1 MVALRNAAKGS
12 LFTGYVFDNSVIFSV
27 NILQNRPITLC
38 RIAHA
43 KLAVSGSLARV
54 ELRQKSSP
62 QTDAEALCVVG
73 QVKWFDFT
81 KGYGFLSSVGSGDI
95 LLHHKCL
102 RRSGF
107 TQITE
112 GATVQCEVVK
122 SPSGLQAS
130 RILAVDNSS
139 IPSKDRET
147 VSHDAPD
154 APVKEG
160 TVKWFDRAKGYGF
173 VCLEDAVD
181 VFVHMETL
189 RRGGIL
195 AVQEGDRLQ
204 VVVAD
209 GSKGKQA
216 TWARRVS

>member
-1 MVALRNAAKGS
+1 MEMP
-12 LFTGYVFDNSVIFSV
+12 
-27 NILQNRPITLC
+27 QNGGL
-38 RIAHA
+38 
-43 KLAVSGSLARV
+43 
-54 ELRQKSSP
+54 
-62 QTDAEALCVVG
+62 QTDADPLYVVG
-73 QVKWFDFT
+73 QMKWFDFT
-81 KGYGFLSSVGSGDI
+81 KGYGFLSSASTGDI

-107 TQITE
+107 THVTE
-112 GATVQCEVVK
+112 GATVRCEVVK
-122 SPSGLQAS
+122 GPSGLQAS
-130 RILAVDNSS
+130 RILAVDNST
-139 IPSKDRET
+139 IPSKDRA
-147 VSHDAPD
+147 SAAHHDAPD
-154 APVKEG
+154 APVHEG

-173 VCLEDAVD
+173 VSLGGAMD

-195 AVQEGDRLQ
+195 TIQEGDRLQ